1 MIKVLAGWDGERD
14 GKIVFAKTRSFS
26 RVRDIT
32 YYNNN
37 IARAY
42 TRLVARRRVVQL
54 DERFLINLPSKR
66 KKKNYFFFLF
76 LSPSLWEWTRH
87 YYALRIYNAVCI
99 YAYTIYI
106 KCCRSE

>member
-1 MIKVLAGWDGERD
+1 MIKVLAGRDGERD
-14 GKIVFAKTRSFS
+14 GKIIFAKTRSFS

-54 DERFLINLPSKR
+54 DERFLINLPDKR
-66 KKKNYFFFLF
+66 KKKLFFSSL
-76 LSPSLWEWTRH
+76 SLWEWTRH
-87 YYALRIYNAVCI
+87 YYALRTYNVVCI
-99 YAYTIYI
+99 YAYTIHI